1 MKLKEMVMVAL
12 EGVWVNK
19 LRSTLTMLG
28 IIIGVLSVIIIV
40 MLGLGLEQKTAQE
53 GERMGAN
60 SFILA
65 PKSNEDGEQGKIT
78 FEDCN
83 YIKDSIES
91 IELIVPFKINYNA
104 ALVTPRKTT
113 FAMLI
118 GTSSD
123 YLKVSS
129 LGLAKGRFF
138 TDAENQMGKRLVVI
152 DTKMA
157 EDLFGKGIEAL
168 DKHVRINQ
176 TTFEICG
183 LSKPEP
189 PIAGMQ
195 YSLVYVPVKAMLAMD
210 PNEEIEQAIVRV
222 KNAEQFK
229 LATEQTLKILE
240 IRQGVKGGFEA
251 QSNEQMTKQ
260 WKDRIRLITGVF
272 GALAG
277 IALVVGGIGIMNIM
291 LVSVTERTREIGIRV
306 AVGAR
311 RKDILIQFLVES
323 AVIATLGGI
332 CGMILGI
339 SGASLICMLL
349 GMPVVFSTKVII
361 DAFLFSASIGIA
373 FGIYPANRASKLN
386 PIEALRYE

>member
-1 MKLKEMVMVAL
+1 MRLKEMVMVAL

-53 GERMGAN
+53 GKRMGVN

-65 PKSNEDGEQGKIT
+65 PKINEDGEKGKIT

-83 YIKDSIES
+83 YIKDSLES
-91 IELIVPFKINYNA
+91 IELVVPFKTNYHVA
-104 ALVTPRKTT
+104 VVTPRKKT
-113 FAMLI
+113 FIMLI
-118 GTSSD
+118 GTSPD
-123 YLKVSS
+123 YLKVRS

-157 EDLFGKGIEAL
+157 EDLFGKGIEVL
-168 DKHVRINQ
+168 GKNVRINQ
-176 TTFEICG
+176 IIFEICG
-183 LSKPEP
+183 LSKPETQ
-189 PIAGMQ
+189 IAGMQ
-195 YSLVYVPVKAMLAMD
+195 FSPIYVPVKAMLAMEA
-210 PNEEIEQAIVRV
+210 NEEIEQAIVRV

-229 LATEQTLKILE
+229 LATDQIVKMLE
-240 IRQGVKGGFEA
+240 MRQGVKGGFEA
-251 QSNEQMTKQ
+251 QSNEQMIKQ

-291 LVSVTERTREIGIRV
+291 LVSTTERTREIGIRV

-323 AVIATLGGI
+323 AVIAALGGI
-332 CGMILGI
+332 CGMLLGI
-339 SGASLICMLL
+339 GGAAVICTLL
-349 GMPVVFSTKVII
+349 GLPIVFSSKVII
-361 DAFLFSASIGIA
+361 DAFLFSAGIGIA
-373 FGIYPANRASKLN
+373 FGIYPANQASKLN
-386 PIEALRYE
+386 PIEALHYE